1 MLAILIKSLT
11 EFNSPASDH
20 YNKDFGR
27 RADAQ
32 QNDLQEVYEQKTER
46 MGLGL

>member
-20 YNKDFGR
+20 YTKDFLGVSAIR
-27 RADAQ
+27 KDAG
-32 QNDLQEVYEQKTER
+32 E
-46 MGLGL
+46 